1 MKHILSFNESIS
13 QIGQNIKDIC
23 LEITDM
29 GFRIYI
35 LKEKDNYILEIFQGD
50 RSNWWSIDNK
60 IKDNEQWVYSLV
72 IDHLESHMKELGY
85 TMKVIYNL
93 TAANHHITYNFLKN

>member
-35 LKEKDNYILEIFQGD
+35 LKEKDNYILEI
-50 RSNWWSIDNK
+50 
-60 IKDNEQWVYSLV
+60 
-72 IDHLESHMKELGY
+72 
-85 TMKVIYNL
+85 
-93 TAANHHITYNFLKN
+93 